1 MSQRTHARAHLP
13 KPNCQ
18 SKLANPSVTL
28 QSFLLR
34 HPSNPTPPHPPHT
47 RNWSTA
53 QNKPSEPMS
62 GHFWTRKCFFDV
74 LSMLFRCC
82 FKRFGVRISIDF
94 ASLRVAGRSFDM
106 ISMDFNVV
114 SWFRAET
121 HVLTTNEPLH
131 SSPLWI
137 HSRLG
142 AVQFQIV
149 TSTLSPNS
157 LSDPRRTALG
167 SLSEFGE
174 RAVRVLGRPF
184 GGREGWRWLR
194 LSGSPRQ
201 PHASSWWAQMTDREV
216 VLESSTLDRDV
227 NWSRDPGAVGAHCF
241 GNTG

>member
-1 MSQRTHARAHLP
+1 
-13 KPNCQ
+13 
-18 SKLANPSVTL
+18 
-28 QSFLLR
+28 
-34 HPSNPTPPHPPHT
+34 
-47 RNWSTA
+47 
-53 QNKPSEPMS
+53 MS

-94 ASLRVAGRSFDM
+94 ASLRVAGRSFDV

-142 AVQFQIV
+142 AVQFQTI

-157 LSDPRRTALG
+157 LSDPRRTALEARWVTG
-167 SLSEFGE
+167 GLRMPGCWQC
-174 RAVRVLGRPF
+174 VCWGVHLGDGKVGVGCGCLGVLD
-184 GGREGWRWLR
+184 
-194 LSGSPRQ
+194 SPR
-201 PHASSWWAQMTDREV
+201 P
-216 VLESSTLDRDV
+216 LL
-227 NWSRDPGAVGAHCF
+227 VGANDGSRGRAGVQHI
-241 GNTG
+241 GS